1 MKKYINII
9 PFVKNTYK
17 INDSCIFN
25 VFNYI
30 LTYLPASNFV
40 VSGETCNTQMEGQK
54 DADTSVYTR
63 IEETDTVQ
71 ANSDLVS
78 EIRLLPNSEK
88 PSDTHTESNR
98 QTFLEAEHTH
108 VLNTRFHND
117 NIGVLDNETDSGT
130 DTIQNIEDNVLP
142 EIPGVDNPMHSGNHL
157 SIINIA
163 VYSSKLISYE
173 LFMFTNFI
181 GQKLV

>member
-1 MKKYINII
+1 MKKYNNII

-30 LTYLPASNFV
+30 LTDLPASNFV

-54 DADTSVYTR
+54 DVYTR

-78 EIRLLPNSEK
+78 EIRFLPNSEK
-88 PSDTHTESNR
+88 PSDTHAESNR
-98 QTFLEAEHTH
+98 QTVLETEHTH
-108 VLNTRFHND
+108 VLNTRCHND
-117 NIGVLDNETDSGT
+117 NIGVLDNETDSGA

-163 VYSSKLISYE
+163 VYSSKLISCE
-173 LFMFTNFI
+173 LFMYTNFLWE
-181 GQKLV
+181 KLI